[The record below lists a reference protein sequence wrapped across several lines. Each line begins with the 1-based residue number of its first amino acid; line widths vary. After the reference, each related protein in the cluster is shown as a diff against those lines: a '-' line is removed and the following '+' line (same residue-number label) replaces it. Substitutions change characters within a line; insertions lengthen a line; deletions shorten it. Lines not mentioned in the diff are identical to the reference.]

1 MACVLPT
8 WRRQFII
15 PLIISTAKA
24 FSLPI
29 AHALVSSARSQPS
42 RRQTSLL
49 SSRRSFLTSLS
60 PLLLPLAAFGKKPA
74 YDDEA
79 SALAAAASSRPA
91 IRSFRD
97 SLDDLRRSNS
107 NRFDGRVSW
116 QEYRVTFGRAVKPL
130 SLALPQLAGVDPDI
144 AEELTQDVRTEGTR
158 RLFPCYATVCVFRS
172 CVAIPPCTTTSSP
185 TVVGAGSDM
194 TSTRPY
200 DLWTAYWWGWMT

>member
-144 AEELTQDVRTEGTR
+144 AEELTQDIMRCDTALYNNIFANSSGGGIGYDIDTPLRFVDRILVGLDDIEREG
-158 RLFPCYATVCVFRS
+158 FRN
-172 CVAIPPCTTTSSP
+172 IE
-185 TVVGAGSDM
+185 
-194 TSTRPY
+194 
-200 DLWTAYWWGWMT
+200 